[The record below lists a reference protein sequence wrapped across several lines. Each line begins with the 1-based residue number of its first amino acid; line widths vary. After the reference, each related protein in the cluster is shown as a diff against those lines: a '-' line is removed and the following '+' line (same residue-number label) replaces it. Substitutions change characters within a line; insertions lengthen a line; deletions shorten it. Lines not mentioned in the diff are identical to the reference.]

1 MRVESLAQKTK
12 DAKIIEALKEQ
23 VTKLKRLSQL
33 KTDVVKEDTRLRAE
47 LKQER
52 EAKAQIQNKLV
63 ALQQDSLDKGKAMLR
78 LQARVDRQN
87 L

>member
-47 LKQER
+47 LKQET

>member
-23 VTKLKRLSQL
+23 VTKLKRLAQL

-47 LKQER
+47 LKQEA
-52 EAKAQIQNKLV
+52 EAKVTIQNKLV

-78 LQARVDRQN
+78 L
-87 L
+87 

>member
-1 MRVESLAQKTK
+1 MRVESVAQKTK

-52 EAKAQIQNKLV
+52 EAKA
-63 ALQQDSLDKGKAMLR
+63 
-78 LQARVDRQN
+78 
-87 L
+87 